1 MWNKSSTLLVY
12 HQDRIL
18 DSFAYDRSD
27 AMKWFYKW
35 RLNKVRAEIAA
46 LKKSTET
53 RLKDDYTGHS
63 RLRVLICM
71 ERSLKQRLERYQG
84 TPTEKLANDGGE
96 LKQT

>member
-1 MWNKSSTLLVY
+1 
-12 HQDRIL
+12 
-18 DSFAYDRSD
+18 
-27 AMKWFYKW
+27 MKWFYKW
-35 RLNKVRAEIAA
+35 RLNKVRAEIAL

-71 ERSLKQRLERYQG
+71 ERNLRQRLERYPS
-84 TPTEKLANDGGE
+84 TANEKIADDTGE